1 MAENE
6 DFDYENLG
14 VGRTSYTPLPENE
27 VQVHTSSAT
36 SNAAEDLLYTGYILS
51 GTKSC

>member
-1 MAENE
+1 MAEDE

-27 VQVHTSSAT
+27 VQVYTSSAT
-36 SNAAEDLLYTGYILS
+36 SNAAEDSDNEIIQ
-51 GTKSC
+51 